1 MTAGGDALGVPTIEL
16 LGMRLARVTRPEL
29 EDTVVRSLREGRGGW
44 IITANVD
51 HLLRHT
57 SNAEVAALNEKAD
70 LVVADGMPLLWAARL
85 QATPLPGR
93 VAGSDLVWTLAGCAA
108 RNDFSLFLLG
118 GAPGAATGAAKRFR
132 ERWPALRIAGIASPL
147 VSDVPTPEQLEDLR
161 GELQRAKPDL
171 VYVALG
177 APKQERVIAALRPA
191 LPGAWWIGV
200 GIGLGFVAGNPKRA
214 PLWMQSLGLEWFH
227 RLLQEPRRL
236 MRRYFLEDLPFT
248 FRLLVHAWRVRR

>member
-1 MTAGGDALGVPTIEL
+1 
-16 LGMRLARVTRPEL
+16 
-29 EDTVVRSLREGRGGW
+29 
-44 IITANVD
+44 
-51 HLLRHT
+51 
-57 SNAEVAALNEKAD
+57 
-70 LVVADGMPLLWAARL
+70 
-85 QATPLPGR
+85 
-93 VAGSDLVWTLAGCAA
+93 
-108 RNDFSLFLLG
+108 
-118 GAPGAATGAAKRFR
+118 
-132 ERWPALRIAGIASPL
+132 
-147 VSDVPTPEQLEDLR
+147 R

-214 PLWMQSLGLEWFH
+214 PVWMQGLGLEWFH

-236 MRRYFLEDLPFT
+236 LRRYFLEDLPFT